1 MEKTKLKNKRT
12 SLGFSQ
18 EDLAN
23 YLATDKSNYCKKE
36 KGVVKISN
44 QEWQKLATYLSCEI
58 DDIFEKEDSNIFI
71 NSQNA
76 IGDNCIYNAYNE
88 LAQETM
94 KKYIAKL
101 EEDNAAYKNEIIA
114 LKLEIKAL
122 KPLNS

>member
-44 QEWQKLATYLSCEI
+44 QEWQKLATYLSCEVE
-58 DDIFEKEDSNIFI
+58 DIFEKEENAFLI
-71 NSQNA
+71 NSLN
-76 IGDNCIYNAYNE
+76 GDNNVFNAYNE

-101 EEDNAAYKNEIIA
+101 EEDNAAYKDEIMI

-122 KPLNS
+122 KEINN

>member
-44 QEWQKLATYLSCEI
+44 QEWQKLATFLSCEV
-58 DDIFEKEDSNIFI
+58 DDIFEKEENAFLI
-71 NSQNA
+71 NSLNT
-76 IGDNCIYNAYNE
+76 IGDNNVYNAYNE

-101 EEDNAAYKNEIIA
+101 EEDNVAYKVEITA
-114 LKLEIKAL
+114 LKLEIKAF
-122 KPLNS
+122 KENS